1 VGVFLTGIGLV
12 AAGLALAL
20 WRDRERAPL
29 WFALFT
35 FGYGVRLTTDN
46 LLARLLLDLPH
57 GALVSFDVVVSY
69 LLPVPLYLFL
79 ETLIGPGWRHSIRRF
94 WQLHLGFAAVAL
106 PVEAWLGKPFALGV
120 VYQSLIIAG
129 IALSL
134 ALLFWPGTTHPRELR
149 GLRVAYLVL
158 GAFALNENLQGL
170 HLVPWRFHVEW
181 VGFLLFLAALGAVA
195 ARHTLG
201 AQRRLQSIRQEL
213 ETART
218 IQTSILPAEV
228 PRLPGLDLAVRY
240 VPAAEVA
247 GDYYDFLPVDRQ
259 HLGLVIA
266 DVSGHGIP
274 AALIAS
280 MVKVAVGAQQDNAA
294 SPARV
299 LAGMSR
305 IFHGKLKRHFITAA
319 CLFADL
325 EAGRLVHASAG
336 HPPPLL
342 WRAVASRVEELRQDG
357 QVLGR
362 FARAE
367 YREAAVTLEP
377 GDRVLLFT
385 DGIPEARDR
394 NGEPFGDERLRA
406 FLEAHADLAADPL
419 ATALIAEITSWTGRH
434 SGFEDDLTV
443 IVLGMQEPENLQ
455 LPGALAG

>member
-1 VGVFLTGIGLV
+1 MGVFLTGTGLV

-20 WRDRERAPL
+20 WRDREKAPL

-46 LLARLLLDLPH
+46 PLARLLLDLPQ
-57 GALVSFDVVVSY
+57 GTLVGFDVVVSY
-69 LLPVPLYLFL
+69 LLPIPLYLFL
-79 ETLIGPGWRHSIRRF
+79 EALIGPGWRHSIRRF

-106 PVEAWLGKPFALGV
+106 PVEGWLGKPFAFGV

-134 ALLFWPGTTHPRELR
+134 ALLFWPGKTFPRELS
-149 GLRVAYLVL
+149 GLRVGYLVL

-170 HLVPWRFHVEW
+170 HLVPWRLRVEW
-181 VGFLLFLAALGAVA
+181 VGFLLFLAALGTVA

-201 AQRRLQSIRQEL
+201 AQRRLHAIRQEL

-218 IQTSILPAEV
+218 IQAANLPAEV

-259 HLGLVIA
+259 HLGLMIA

-325 EAGRLVHASAG
+325 EAGRLVYASAG

-342 WRAVASRVEELRQDG
+342 WRAATRRVEELRQDG

-362 FARAE
+362 LARAE
-367 YREAAVTLEP
+367 YQEGIVPLEL

-385 DGIPEARDR
+385 DGTPEARDR
-394 NGEPFGDERLRA
+394 NGVPFGDERLHA
-406 FLEAHADLAADPL
+406 FLAAHADLAADPL
-419 ATALIAEITSWTGRH
+419 ATALLAEITRWTGRH
-434 SGFEDDLTV
+434 SGFEDDVTFVVLSVEGV
-443 IVLGMQEPENLQ
+443 IVKSEPS
-455 LPGALAG
+455 